1 MTASFMNSPVGILKI
16 TQSDKGIRSVS
27 VVDQKEAVEEGEYL
41 DKAMIQLEEYFQGIR
56 KEFDVKLDMEGTA
69 FQKLVWEALIRIP
82 YGQTLTYKE
91 IAEQIGRPKAYR
103 AVGMACNK
111 NPIPIIVPCHRVI
124 GSNHH
129 LVGYAYGLEMKQF
142 LIDWEKKCV

>member
-1 MTASFMNSPVGILKI
+1 MTACFMNSPVGILKI

-27 VVDQKEAVEEGEYL
+27 VVDQKGAVEKGEYL

-129 LVGYAYGLEMKQF
+129 LVGYAYGLEMKQY